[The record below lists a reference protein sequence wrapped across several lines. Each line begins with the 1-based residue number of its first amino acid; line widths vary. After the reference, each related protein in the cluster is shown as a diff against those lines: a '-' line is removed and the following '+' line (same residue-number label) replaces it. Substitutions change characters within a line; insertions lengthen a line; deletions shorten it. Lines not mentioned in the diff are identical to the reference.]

1 MKKPTNWRMEKPQKW
16 LKKDSSIILTSEE
29 PKVAKEKKLTHVNET
44 GTANMVDVGS
54 KPNTERIAEAKAEV
68 YMQGETIALIR
79 DNSFDKGDVIATAR
93 IAGIMAA
100 KETSKLIP
108 LCHPLPI
115 SQVKVDIQLDE
126 ENNSVKIAST
136 VKTNGKTGVEMEA
149 LTGASVTALTIYDMC
164 KAVDR
169 GMNFRVWLA
178 TKSGGQSGKFAFEP
192 PFSK

>member
-1 MKKPTNWRMEKPQKW
+1 M
-16 LKKDSSIILTSEE
+16 
-29 PKVAKEKKLTHVNET
+29 AKEKKLTHVNET

-79 DNSFDKGDVIATAR
+79 NNSFDKGDVIATAR

>member
-79 DNSFDKGDVIATAR
+79 DNSFDKGDVI
-93 IAGIMAA
+93 AA

>member
-79 DNSFDKGDVIATAR
+79 NNSFDKGDVIATAR

>member
-1 MKKPTNWRMEKPQKW
+1 M
-16 LKKDSSIILTSEE
+16 S
-29 PKVAKEKKLTHVNET
+29 KEKKLTHVNET
-44 GTANMVDVGS
+44 GAANMVDVGS

-68 YMQGETIALIR
+68 YMRGETIALIR
-79 DNSFDKGDVIATAR
+79 DNSLDKGDVIATAR

-115 SQVKVDIQLDE
+115 SQVKVEIQLDE
-126 ENNSVKIAST
+126 ENNSVKIASI

-149 LTGASVTALTIYDMC
+149 LIGASIAALTIYDMC

-178 TKSGGQSGKFAFEP
+178 TKSGGQSGEFVFEP
-192 PFSK
+192 PPSK

>member
-1 MKKPTNWRMEKPQKW
+1 MKKRTNWRIGKPQGW
-16 LKKDSSIILTSEE
+16 LKKDSSIIFTSEE
-29 PKVAKEKKLTHVNET
+29 PKVSTEKKLTHVNKA
-44 GTANMVDVGS
+44 GAANMVDVGS

-68 YMQGETIALIR
+68 YMEEATIALIR

-126 ENNSVKIAST
+126 ENKRVKIASI

-149 LTGASVTALTIYDMC
+149 LTGASITALTIYDMC

-169 GMNFRVWLA
+169 SMNFRVWLA
-178 TKSGGQSGKFAFEP
+178 TKSGGQSGNFVSEP
-192 PFSK
+192 PSA

>member
-68 YMQGETIALIR
+68 YMQRGTIALIR

-115 SQVKVDIQLDE
+115 SQVKIDIQLDE

-136 VKTNGKTGVEMEA
+136 VKTNSKTGVEMEA

-178 TKSGGQSGKFAFEP
+178 TKSGGQSGKVAFEP